1 MSTAAD
7 MRFIMEP
14 MLAYAITALVAATLV
29 ALGMGF
35 RHRGQ
40 IGEVRRKLADSEAI
54 AQAAIERSTQARV
67 QVKQLSQALAEQ
79 TRARKILETA
89 QRRRMEA
96 EAALAPAPAPAA
108 EATPSGFA
116 STTPGL
122 PPQGF
127 ADTLPMT

>member
-1 MSTAAD
+1 

-14 MLAYAITALVAATLV
+14 MLAYAITALLASALV
-29 ALGMGF
+29 ALGMGL
-35 RHRGQ
+35 RHRSQ
-40 IGEVRRKLADSEAI
+40 IGEVRRKLADSEAV
-54 AQAAIERSTQARV
+54 AKAAIERSTQARV

-79 TRARKILETA
+79 TRARKMLEAA
-89 QRRRMEA
+89 QRRRLEA
-96 EAALAPAPAPAA
+96 EAALAPPPPPMVEAA
-108 EATPSGFA
+108 KTDFA